1 LLKYLR
7 EMEDIRI
14 RTIEPS
20 DNKALAEIVR
30 TSLAEFGANH
40 PGTVYYD
47 ETTDHLYQLFQ
58 KQNSIYF
65 VALID
70 NEVAGG
76 GGIFPSDGLPND
88 TCELVK
94 MYLKKTARGLGLGK
108 LLIEKCIEFAKA
120 TGYKKIYIESM
131 PELKK
136 ALGIY
141 EKFGFKYLNGPM
153 GNTGHFGCDVWMLK
167 EL

>member
-1 LLKYLR
+1 
-7 EMEDIRI
+7 MEDISI
-14 RTIEPS
+14 RVILPS
-20 DNKALAEIVR
+20 DNAALAAIIR
-30 TSLAEFGANH
+30 SSLAEFGANH

-47 ETTDHLYQLFQ
+47 ETTDNLYQLFQ

-65 VALID
+65 VATVQDEI
-70 NEVAGG
+70 AGG
-76 GGIFPSDGLPND
+76 GGIFLSDGLPED

-108 LLIEKCIEFAKA
+108 SLIEKCLEFAKEI
-120 TGYKKIYIESM
+120 GFKKVYIESM

-141 EKFGFKYLNGPM
+141 EKFGFKYLNSPM
-153 GNTGHFGCDVWMLK
+153 GNTGHFGCDIWMLK

>member
-1 LLKYLR
+1 
-7 EMEDIRI
+7 MEDVTI
-14 RTIEPS
+14 RTIELS

-30 TSLAEFGANH
+30 SSLAEFGANH

-47 ETTDHLYQLFQ
+47 ATTDNLYQLFQ
-58 KQNSIYF
+58 KQRSIYF
-65 VALID
+65 VALIN
-70 NEVAGG
+70 NEIAGG
-76 GGIFPSDGLPND
+76 GGIFPSDGLPED

-108 LLIEKCIEFAKA
+108 LLIEKCIEFAKTA
-120 TGYKKIYIESM
+120 GYKKIYIESM

-153 GNTGHFGCDVWMLK
+153 GNTGHFGCDVWMLL